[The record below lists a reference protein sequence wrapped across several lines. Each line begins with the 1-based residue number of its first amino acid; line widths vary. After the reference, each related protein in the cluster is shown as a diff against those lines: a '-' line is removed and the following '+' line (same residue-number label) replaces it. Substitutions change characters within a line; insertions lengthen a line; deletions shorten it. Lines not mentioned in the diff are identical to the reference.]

1 MLKACRVVLV
11 LFLFAASSWGQVFT
25 GSLLGTRPQS
35 SGDAASS
42 GVFLVELTGNTVT
55 YAIFYFGSQS
65 PTAAH
70 IHQGTAGQTGSIVVD
85 LAPSFTALGGG
96 FAATGTVTATP
107 DVASAIRA
115 NPAGYYVNV
124 HTSAFPGGAARAQ
137 LASEASGVEHWVTML
152 SGARERPTVGDPD
165 GNGVALVV
173 PRSDQALYYLR
184 VSNTQPPTGAHIHRG
199 KAGEAGSI
207 VLSLSPTFNNG
218 VAVGAVSLSATLA
231 GEIRTNPEGFYVNV
245 HTADFPGGAVR
256 GQLTTGE
263 SVVHVPVAA
272 DVPGLPPSLFR
283 TAGTVT
289 NFSDAEAEVWAEWYP
304 SSREARSA
312 PAKVQRFAVPARGTA
327 VFNNL
332 VSELFAASGRGA
344 VRFYSPAKIAVAV
357 NIFNDQRPSGG
368 TFGQFAQGLA
378 VSEALTRGVLPYNRH
393 QAKTTGSGW
402 RTNFGWFNPS
412 PQAVTLQVQVVRPD
426 GTTAGSKTVTLQ
438 PWSNDLLACGDGNG
452 YVPSAACSDN
462 NFTVAFTAS
471 SPVFLYSSVVDNVTD
486 DGLYQPAQT
495 APEEFVNPPA
505 PGNNPPTVTITSPAS
520 DITVQVGQ
528 NVSFTATASDPDGDT
543 LTVLWNFG
551 DGVTDSTN
559 SLSVSHA
566 YATAGTYT
574 ATVSVSDGKGGQAQ
588 ASRQVTV
595 QASGGYTLSQLQ
607 TDIFT
612 PRCSGCHPPT
622 EGLDLSPGQTY
633 GSTVNVPSS
642 EMPSLMRVKP
652 GDPDNS
658 YLYRKIRGVGISGAR
673 MPQGGPYLSQ
683 SEIDKVKGWIEAGAP
698 NN

>member
-1 MLKACRVVLV
+1 MLNACRLFFGI
-11 LFLFAASSWGQVFT
+11 FLFSAASWGQVFT
-25 GSLLGTRPQS
+25 GSLLGARPGS
-35 SGDAASS
+35 SGDAASV
-42 GVFLVELTGNTVT
+42 GVALVELSGTTVS
-55 YAIFYFGSQS
+55 YALFYFGSES

-70 IHQGTAGQTGSIVVD
+70 IHQATAGQTGSIVVN
-85 LAPSFTALGGG
+85 LAPSFSAISGG
-96 FAATGTVTATP
+96 FVATGVVPASP
-107 DVASAIRA
+107 EVASAIRE
-115 NPAGYYVNV
+115 NPAGFYVNV
-124 HTSAFPGGAARAQ
+124 HTPAFPGGAARAQ
-137 LASEASGVEHWVTML
+137 LAGEAAGVEHWVTTL
-152 SGARERPTVGDPD
+152 LGARERPNVGDAD
-165 GNGVALVV
+165 GNGVALVI
-173 PRSDQALYYLR
+173 PRGDQAYFYLR
-184 VSNTQPPTGAHIHRG
+184 VGNTQPPTAAHIHRG
-199 KAGEAGSI
+199 KAGEVGSV
-207 VLSLSPTFNNG
+207 VLSFAPTFNGG
-218 VAVGAVSLSATLA
+218 VAVGAVSLAATLA
-231 GEIRTNPEGFYVNV
+231 GEIRANPEGFYVNV
-245 HTADFPGGAVR
+245 HTADFPAGAVR

-263 SVVHVPVAA
+263 SVIHVPVVA
-272 DVPGLPPSLFR
+272 DVSGLPPSLFR

-289 NFSDAEAEVWAEWYP
+289 NFSDQQAEVWAEWYP
-304 SSREARSA
+304 ASREARTA
-312 PAKVQRFAVPARGTA
+312 PVKVQRFAVPARGTA

-344 VRFYSPAKIAVAV
+344 VRFYSSAKVAVAV

-368 TFGQFAQGLA
+368 TFGQFAQGLTLA
-378 VSEALTRGVLPYNRH
+378 EGLTRGVLPYNRH

-412 PQAVTLQVQVVRPD
+412 PQSVTLQVRVVRPD
-426 GTTAGSKTVTLQ
+426 GSTAASKTVTLQ

-462 NFTVAFTAS
+462 NFTVAFAAS
-471 SPVFLYSSVVDNVTD
+471 SPVFLYSSVVDNITD
-486 DGLYQPAQT
+486 DGLYQPAQA

-505 PGNNPPTVTITSPAS
+505 PGNNPPTVTITTPAS
-520 DITVQVGQ
+520 DVTVQVGQ
-528 NVSFTATASDPDGDT
+528 TVNFTASASDPDGDT
-543 LTVLWNFG
+543 LTVVWNFG
-551 DGVTDSTN
+551 DGVTDTTN

-566 YATAGTYT
+566 YAAAGTYT
-574 ATVSVSDGKGGQAQ
+574 ATVTVSDGKGGQAQ

-595 QASGGYTLSQLQ
+595 QAAGGYTLSQLQ

-622 EGLDLSPGQTY
+622 QGLDLSPGQTY

-642 EMPSLMRVKP
+642 EVPSLMRVKP

-683 SEIDKVKGWIEAGAP
+683 SDIDKVKGWIEAGAP

>member
-1 MLKACRVVLV
+1 MWRGCRLW
-11 LFLFAASSWGQVFT
+11 LGISLFATVSWAQVFT
-25 GSLLGTRPQS
+25 GALLGTRPGS
-35 SGDAASS
+35 SGDAASA
-42 GVFLVELTGNTVT
+42 GIAVVEVSGNTVS
-55 YAIFYFGSQS
+55 YALFYFGSES

-70 IHQGTAGQTGSIVVD
+70 IHQGTAGQNGSIVVD
-85 LAPSFTALGGG
+85 LAPSFSAIGGG
-96 FAATGTVTATP
+96 FVATGTVTMPAQVAT
-107 DVASAIRA
+107 AIRE
-115 NPAGYYVNV
+115 NPAAYYVNV
-124 HTSAFPGGAARAQ
+124 HTSAFPAGAARAQ
-137 LASEASGVEHWVTML
+137 LAGEATGVEHWVTTL
-152 SGARERPTVGDPD
+152 LGVRERPNVGDPD

-173 PRSDQALYYLR
+173 PRGDQAYYYLR
-184 VSNTQPPTGAHIHRG
+184 VGNTQPPTAAHIHRG
-199 KAGEAGSI
+199 KAGETGNV
-207 VLSLSPTFNNG
+207 VLDLLPSFTNG
-218 VAVGAVSLSATLA
+218 VAVGTVNLAASLKADIA
-231 GEIRTNPEGFYVNV
+231 ANPEGFYVNV

-263 SVVHVPVAA
+263 SVIHLPVVA

-283 TAGTVT
+283 TAATVT
-289 NFSDAEAEVWAEWYP
+289 NFHDADAEVWAEWYP
-304 SSREARSA
+304 ASREARTT

-332 VSELFAASGRGA
+332 VAELFAASGRGA
-344 VRFYSPAKIAVAV
+344 VRFFSPAKIAVAA
-357 NIFNDQRPSGG
+357 NIFNDQRPTGG

-378 VSEALTRGVLPYNRH
+378 LAEGLTRGVLPFNRH

-412 PQAVTLQVQVVRPD
+412 AQTVTLQVRAIRPD
-426 GTTAGSKTVTLQ
+426 GSPAGSKTATLQ

-452 YVPSAACSDN
+452 YVPSQACSEN
-462 NFTVAFTAS
+462 NFTIAFTAS
-471 SPVFLYSSVVDNVTD
+471 SPVFLYSSVVDNITD
-486 DGLYQPAQT
+486 DGLYQPAQP

-505 PGNNPPTVTITSPAS
+505 PPNYPPSVTITSPAS
-520 DITVQVGQ
+520 DVTVQVGQ
-528 NVSFTATASDPDGDT
+528 TVSFIATASDPDGDP
-543 LTVLWNFG
+543 LTVVWNFG
-551 DGVTDSTN
+551 DGVTDTTN

-574 ATVSVSDGKGGQAQ
+574 ATVTVSDGKGGQAQ

-607 TDIFT
+607 ADIFT

-622 EGLDLSPGQTY
+622 QSLDLSPGQTY

-642 EMPSLMRVKP
+642 QMPSLMRVKP

-673 MPQGGPYLSQ
+673 MPPGGPYLSQ
-683 SEIDKVKGWIEAGAP
+683 SDIDKVKGWIEAGAP